1 MRPFAY
7 AQAADP
13 QAAVRAAAVQADAHV
28 RSPVQFIGGGT
39 TLLDLMKLDVMRPEM
54 LVDITPLERTEAGRI
69 QAGPQGLRLGA
80 LVRMSDAAE
89 HPALVRDYPMLAQSL
104 ALAASQQLRT
114 MARLGGNVLQ
124 RTRCTYFRET
134 SYAQCNKREPGS
146 GCAALDGHNR
156 QHAILGTS
164 DACIA
169 SYPGDW
175 AQALV
180 ALDAGVEVMGP
191 RGARTLPITQL
202 HRPPGDTPHIETTLV
217 PGELITAFTIPAGP
231 AARRS
236 LYLKVRDRESYAFA
250 LASAAVGLD
259 LDGER
264 VRDSRIALGGVATVP
279 WRARAAEDVLR
290 GQVLDEAMAER
301 AAAAAFAGARTH
313 GHNDFKVQLGRQ
325 TLVRALMQAKAM
337 EV

>member
-1 MRPFAY
+1 MRPFTY
-7 AQAADP
+7 EQAADAR
-13 QAAVRAAAVQADAHV
+13 AAVRMAAVQSDAHV

-39 TLLDLMKLDVMRPEM
+39 TLLDLMKLDVMRPDT
-54 LVDITPLERTEAGRI
+54 LVDITPLEKADAGRI
-69 QAGPQGLRLGA
+69 QQTPQAVRIGA

-89 HPALVRDYPMLAQSL
+89 HPLLARDFPMVAQSL

-124 RTRCTYFRET
+124 RTRCPYFREIA
-134 SYAQCNKREPGS
+134 YGQCNKREPGS
-146 GCAALDGHNR
+146 GCAALDGYNR
-156 QHAILGTS
+156 LHAILGVS

-180 ALDAGVEVMGP
+180 ALDTSVEVVGP
-191 RGARTLPITQL
+191 RGPRVIPFAQL
-202 HRPPGDTPHIETTLV
+202 HKPPADTPHIETTLA
-217 PGELITAFTIPAGP
+217 PGELITAFTVPAS
-231 AARRS
+231 AAAKRS

-264 VRDSRIALGGVATVP
+264 VRDVRIGLGGVATVP
-279 WRARAAEDVLR
+279 WRARKAEEALR
-290 GQVLDEAMAER
+290 GQVLDEAAAEK
-301 AAAAAFAGARTH
+301 AAEAEFAAARTH
-313 GHNDFKVQLGRQ
+313 GHNDFKVPIGRQ
-325 TLVRALMQAKAM
+325 TLVRALMAAKAM